1 LTLRFVLS
9 VFEQTEI
16 SMPESVRSFCLAL
29 LQSPTL
35 EEKLRAP
42 VREDG
47 SRLLDD
53 APGPPVYVDSPA
65 RCDAI
70 LLQKGSDRLPKLRE
84 LSDPHARAIC
94 LERFA
99 HHELCAVELFAW
111 ALLAFPETPPAF
123 RRGLLQALGEE
134 QLHLRLYLERLTA
147 LNHVFGS
154 QPLSDYLWQH
164 PARILASPNPPAA
177 FLCAMGLTFEQA
189 NLDYSL
195 LYRDAFRQA
204 GDEPSAQV
212 LQKVHDDEIRHVK
225 LAAHW
230 LRVLAPHPADDVG
243 RYMTHT
249 PFPLS
254 PVRAKARRFDVAAR
268 RRAGLSEELIRF
280 VRDARPS
287 HQPREAGKR

>member
-1 LTLRFVLS
+1 MSET
-9 VFEQTEI
+9 
-16 SMPESVRSFCLAL
+16 VRSFCLSILESPAL
-29 LQSPTL
+29 EAKLQ
-35 EEKLRAP
+35 AP
-42 VREDG
+42 VG
-47 SRLLDD
+47 ANGARLPDD
-53 APGPPVYVDSPA
+53 DPGPAVFIAAPA
-65 RCDAI
+65 RSASI
-70 LLQKGSDRLPKLRE
+70 WLQKGSDRLPKLRE
-84 LSDPHARAIC
+84 LVHPHARAVC

-111 ALLAFPETPPAF
+111 ALLAFPESPAAF
-123 RRGLLQALGEE
+123 RRGLLQALQEE
-134 QLHLRLYLERLTA
+134 QLHLRLYLERLSA

-164 PARILASPNPPAA
+164 PARILVSPNPPAA

-204 GDEPSAQV
+204 GDEESARV
-212 LQKVHDDEIRHVK
+212 LQRVHDDEIRHVK

-230 LRVLAPHPADDVG
+230 LRVLAPNHENDVE
-243 RYMTHT
+243 RYVDHT

-280 VRDARPS
+280 VQNARPT
-287 HQPREAGKR
+287 HQPSEAGEP